1 MDSAADIAEG
11 MRRMCFD
18 GKARS
23 LVRFEDLCKAMIE
36 LKAASLRVIAPTRV
50 MT

>member
-1 MDSAADIAEG
+1 MDGAEG
-11 MRRMCFD
+11 MRRMYFE

-23 LVRFEDLCKAMIE
+23 LVRFEDLRKAVIKWE
-36 LKAASLRVIAPTRV
+36 AASLRVIATTRV